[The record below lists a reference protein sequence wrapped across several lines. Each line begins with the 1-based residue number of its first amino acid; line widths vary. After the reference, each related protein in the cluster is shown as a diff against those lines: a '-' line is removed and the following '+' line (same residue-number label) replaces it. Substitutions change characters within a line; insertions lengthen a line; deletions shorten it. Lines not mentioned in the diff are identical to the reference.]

1 MFGFFERLLHATE
14 APGRPEPPAR
24 LLAFYWHFARE
35 AKPLFIALF
44 GAGLVLALLD
54 SLIPVFIGRIVTLIT
69 PIRRTCCSRSSG
81 RCWR

>member
-44 GAGLVLALLD
+44 GAVVAW
-54 SLIPVFIGRIVTLIT
+54 
-69 PIRRTCCSRSSG
+69 RRLPAR
-81 RCWR
+81 